1 MLKLMPRDWLLM
13 EGLYANTMMS
23 FKQIANYYFDERSK
37 STIHNRLTQLEQG
50 GIIKRFKMGRIL
62 HHLTET
68 EIGVVFSLTK
78 LGLTLIQ
85 TKTSDRIIRIEPVPV
100 NTSTLYHDLL
110 LVDVTKKLESIF
122 PGMGFVSGKLLGL
135 PSQKMKRIPDI
146 IGQRLSTEKM
156 MAIELELTAK
166 SEKRYR
172 QILTEYRIAQEFERI
187 LYITSHV
194 SIEEKIR
201 SLLTHKKVDG
211 FARPSTGK
219 FYFSSLPDFFKDTN
233 NLTLTNGTENLCLA
247 KETLYA

>member
-1 MLKLMPRDWLLM
+1 MPRDWLLM

-78 LGLTLIQ
+78 LGLALLQ
-85 TKTSDRIIRIEPVPV
+85 AKTPDRLLRIEPVPV

-122 PGMGFVSGKLLGL
+122 PEMGFISGKLLGL
-135 PSQKMKRIPDI
+135 PPQKMKRIPDI
-146 IGQRLSTEKM
+146 IGQRRETEKL

-172 QILTEYRIAQEFERI
+172 QILTEYRIAQEFEKI

-201 SLLTHKKVDG
+201 ALLTHKKVDG

-219 FYFSSLPDFFKDTN
+219 FYFSALNDFFKDTN
-233 NLTLTNGTENLCLA
+233 NLTLTNGTENLCPA

>member
-1 MLKLMPRDWLLM
+1 MLKLTQRDWLLI

-23 FKQIANYYFDERSK
+23 FKQIATFYFDERSK

-62 HHLTET
+62 HHLRET
-68 EIGVVFSLTK
+68 EIGVIFSLTK
-78 LGLTLIQ
+78 LGLTLLQAKIP
-85 TKTSDRIIRIEPVPV
+85 DRILRIEPVPV
-100 NTSTLYHDLL
+100 NTNTLYHDLL
-110 LVDVTKKLESIF
+110 LVDVTKKLECIF
-122 PGMGFVSGKLLGL
+122 PKMSFVSGKLLGL

-146 IGQRLSTEKM
+146 IGHGQETEKM

-172 QILTEYRIAQEFERI
+172 QILTEYRIAQEFEKVI
-187 LYITSHV
+187 YITSHV

-219 FYFSSLPDFFKDTN
+219 FYFSALKDFFKDTA
-233 NLTLTNGTENLCLA
+233 NLTLTNGTENLSPV